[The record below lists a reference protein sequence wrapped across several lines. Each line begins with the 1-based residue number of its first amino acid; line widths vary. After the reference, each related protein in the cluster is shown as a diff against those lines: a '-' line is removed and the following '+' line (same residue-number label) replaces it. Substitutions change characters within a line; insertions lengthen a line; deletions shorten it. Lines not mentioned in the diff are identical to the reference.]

1 MKLFHIILLSS
12 AVAGSVL
19 DAGAEAER
27 LALSPAVLGPHFA
40 EAVEE
45 ALELGHYR
53 YGTNTDYLIMCRDGH
68 YHPYNC
74 YNHIMSMLLN
84 GTDAVRYVTRECGT
98 ICREFPDYH
107 CLDNCKRVQLGEVH
121 DGDVAYSLHL
131 LRKMLGMRKM
141 TMLERWGLGFLQ
153 NALHWFAGAFFVY
166 LLAGA
171 LYYTHEDMA
180 HAGTPETVRSGLLWG
195 SIICSFFGSVFV
207 GLAIHKLLKNV
218 AGEGELSGAY

>member
-74 YNHIMSMLLN
+74 YNHIMSMLVN
-84 GTDAVRYVTRECGT
+84 GTNAVRYVTRECGNF
-98 ICREFPDYH
+98 CREFPDYH
-107 CLDNCKRVQLGEVH
+107 CLENCKRVQLGETY
-121 DGDVAYSLHL
+121 DGEFAYAMHL

-141 TMLERWGLGFLQ
+141 TMLERWGLGFLKYV
-153 NALHWFAGAFFVY
+153 LDWVLGAFCFI
-166 LLAGA
+166 LLAGS
-171 LYYTHEDMA
+171 LYRLNKDMA
-180 HAGTPETVRSGLLWG
+180 HAGTPVTVRSGVLWG
-195 SIICSFFGSVFV
+195 GHFCVVV
-207 GLAIHKLLKNV
+207 GLVFYCLAARRFLINI
-218 AGEGELSGAY
+218 AEI